1 MIDHPQSSPSLLMS
15 DTILEVQSLTVEFF
29 TGGDPGSSTATG
41 GSIAVDSVSF
51 TLERGQTIG
60 IVGESGSGKSVTAL
74 AVMGL
79 VPNPPGRI
87 TGGQILFSAQQA
99 SSRASSQAN
108 PSTIHPEDQQA
119 AQKLEPVDLTKLPE
133 RQLRRYRG
141 GQIAMIFQEP
151 MSSLNPVY
159 TCGFQLIEAIRQ
171 HQKISQ
177 RAAREQAI
185 AQLQEVRLLLDDTAL
200 YAQLAQEMGTD
211 NIAVLNRA
219 AKRRKHAL
227 LNRYP
232 HQLSGGQIQRLM
244 IAMAL
249 SSNPSLLI
257 ADEPTTALD
266 VTVQATILDLLRELR
281 DRRGMSMVFITHDL
295 GIIAEIADKVAVMYQ
310 GKVVETGPVLQI
322 FESPEHPYTRGLLA
336 CRPQPERRLRQLA
349 TVSDY
354 MEKVADNE
362 GNWVIQ
368 AKPQSDDGPGLPPV
382 LEVSPREMQ
391 IRLEALEDKGPLLTV
406 ENLKVGYPVKG
417 ILGGIERYVMAVND
431 VSFQVYQ
438 GETFGLV
445 GESGCGKTTLG
456 RALLQLIKPQSG
468 RVWFEGRDLT
478 RLSGGQLRKRR
489 REMQIIFQD
498 PYSSLNP
505 RMSIGD
511 AIAEPLKIHKVTRG
525 ARNLKTRIEYL
536 LDRVGL
542 DAAAINRYPHEFS
555 GGQRQRV
562 CIARALALN
571 PKFIICDESVSA
583 LDVSVQAQVL
593 NLLKELQEEFKL
605 TYIFIS
611 HDLGVVKFMSDRIMV
626 MNEGRIEEI
635 GPAEEIYRRPR
646 RGYTQKLISAIP
658 KGTIDRIQTLQ
669 TAREIAQINAA
680 V

>member
-1 MIDHPQSSPSLLMS
+1 MS
-15 DTILEVQSLTVEFF
+15 DTILEVQGLTVEFA
-29 TGGDPGSSTATG
+29 TNSPSTSASDAASASGARSGGVR
-41 GSIAVDSVSF
+41 AVDAVSF
-51 TLERGQTIG
+51 ALERGQTLG
-60 IVGESGSGKSVTAL
+60 IVGESGSGKSVTSL

-87 TGGQILFSAQQA
+87 SEGKILLTTEGS
-99 SSRASSQAN
+99 
-108 PSTIHPEDQQA
+108 
-119 AQKLEPVDLTKLPE
+119 EPVDLVQVPPRKMMN
-133 RQLRRYRG
+133 YRG
-141 GQIAMIFQEP
+141 DKIAMIFQEP
-151 MSSLNPVY
+151 MSSLNPVF
-159 TCGFQLIEAIRQ
+159 TCGYQLVEAIRQ
-171 HQKISQ
+171 HQKMSKQ
-177 RAAREQAI
+177 AAYKQAVD
-185 AQLQEVRLLLDDTAL
+185 QLQEVKLLPSDTDMAAQVKQDLRTDNENVIWREVNRRKYALLD
-200 YAQLAQEMGTD
+200 
-211 NIAVLNRA
+211 
-219 AKRRKHAL
+219 
-227 LNRYP
+227 RYP
-232 HQLSGGQIQRLM
+232 HQFSGGQIQRLM

-249 SSNPSLLI
+249 SCNPALLI

-266 VTVQATILDLLRELR
+266 VTVQANILNLLRELR
-281 DRRGMSMVFITHDL
+281 DRRGMSMIFITHDL

-310 GKVVETGPVLQI
+310 GKIVETGPVLDI
-322 FESPEHPYTRGLLA
+322 FERPQHPYTQGLLA

-354 MEKVADNE
+354 MEKVTEPD
-362 GNWVIQ
+362 GTVTLR
-368 AKPQSDDGPGLPPV
+368 AKPKDDVGPGLPPV

-417 ILGGIERYVMAVND
+417 VFGVTERHVMAVND

-456 RALLQLIKPQSG
+456 RALLQLIKPMGG

-478 RLSGGQLRKRR
+478 RMGQSQLRKRR

-505 RMSIGD
+505 RMSIGS
-511 AIAEPLKIHKVTRG
+511 AIAEPLKIHNSIRG
-525 ARNLKTRIEYL
+525 QRNLKERVEYL

-542 DAAAINRYPHEFS
+542 DPAAINRYPHEFS

-571 PKFIICDESVSA
+571 PKFIVCDESVSA

-593 NLLKELQEEFKL
+593 NLLKELQAEFKL

-626 MNEGRIEEI
+626 MNEGRVEEI

-646 RGYTQKLISAIP
+646 RDYTQKLIAAIP
-658 KGTIDRIQTLQ
+658 EGTSDRIKALQ
-669 TAREIAQINAA
+669 TQREVAQLQASA
-680 V
+680 

>member
-1 MIDHPQSSPSLLMS
+1 MNDTTPG
-15 DTILEVQSLTVEFF
+15 TILNVQDLTVEFAIDEV
-29 TGGDPGSSTATG
+29 GVSKAEQR
-41 GSIAVDSVSF
+41 SIRAVNSVSF
-51 TLERGQTIG
+51 TLKRGQTLG
-60 IVGESGSGKSVTAL
+60 IVGESGSGKSVTSL

-79 VPNPPGRI
+79 VPSPPGEV
-87 TGGQILFSAQQA
+87 TGGQILF
-99 SSRASSQAN
+99 
-108 PSTIHPEDQQA
+108 TEEDA
-119 AQKLEPVDLTKLPE
+119 TEPVDLRKVPK
-133 RQLRRYRG
+133 RKMRRYRG

-171 HQKISQ
+171 HQRISK
-177 RAAREQAI
+177 RAAQDLALS
-185 AQLQEVRLLLDDTAL
+185 QLQEVKLLPSDTEL
-200 YAQLAQEMGTD
+200 YEQLSEELGTD
-211 NIAVLNRA
+211 SISVINRE
-219 AKRRKHAL
+219 AKRRKRAL
-227 LNRYP
+227 LARYP
-232 HQLSGGQIQRLM
+232 HQLSGGQLQRLM
-244 IAMAL
+244 IAMAI

-266 VTVQATILDLLRELR
+266 VTVQSTILDLLRELR
-281 DRRGMSMVFITHDL
+281 DRRGMSMIFITHDL
-295 GIIAEIADKVAVMYQ
+295 GIIAEIADQVAVMYQ
-310 GKVVETGPVLQI
+310 GSVVETGSVLQI
-322 FESPEHPYTRGLLA
+322 FESPNHPYTRGLLA
-336 CRPQPERRLRQLA
+336 CRPQPDRRLRHLS

-354 MEKVADNE
+354 MEEVPDE
-362 GNWVIQ
+362 DGSLVIK
-368 AKPQSDDGPGLPPV
+368 AKPQDDFGPGLPPV
-382 LEVSPREMQ
+382 LEISPREMQ

-406 ENLKVGYPVKG
+406 ENLKVGFPVKG
-417 ILGGIERYVMAVND
+417 AFGGVDRYVMAVND
-431 VSFQVYQ
+431 ISFKVYK

-456 RALLQLIKPQSG
+456 RSLLQLIKPMDG

-478 RLSGGQLRKRR
+478 RLGGRQLRKRR

-505 RMSIGD
+505 RMSIGA
-511 AIAEPLKIHKVTRG
+511 AIAEPLKIHGALRG
-525 ARNLKTRIEYL
+525 RRNLKERIEYL

-542 DAAAINRYPHEFS
+542 DPRAINRYPHEFS

-626 MNEGRIEEI
+626 MNAGRIEEI

-646 RGYTQKLISAIP
+646 REYTQKLIAAIP
-658 KGTIDRIQTLQ
+658 EGTVSRIQTLQ
-669 TAREIAQINAA
+669 TEREIAQIRAA

>member
-1 MIDHPQSSPSLLMS
+1 MVTAASITMNDTPNDTPS
-15 DTILEVQSLTVEFF
+15 DIILEVQNLTVEFA
-29 TGGDPGSSTATG
+29 TDGDSTQQ
-41 GSIAVDSVSF
+41 SVRAVDDVSF
-51 TLERGQTIG
+51 TLQRGQTIG
-60 IVGESGSGKSVTAL
+60 IVGESGSGKSVTSL

-79 VPNPPGRI
+79 VPSPPGEV
-87 TGGQILFSAQQA
+87 TGGKILFTERDA
-99 SSRASSQAN
+99 
-108 PSTIHPEDQQA
+108 
-119 AQKLEPVDLTKLPE
+119 KEPIDLRKVPK
-133 RQLRRYRG
+133 RKLRRYRG

-159 TCGFQLIEAIRQ
+159 TCGFQLVEAIRQ
-171 HQKISQ
+171 HQRISK
-177 RAAREQAI
+177 RAARDLALS
-185 AQLQEVRLLLDDTAL
+185 QLQEVKLLPSDAEL
-200 YAQLAQEMGTD
+200 YEQLSEELGTD
-211 NIAVLNRA
+211 NISVINRE
-219 AKRRKHAL
+219 AKRRKRSL
-227 LNRYP
+227 LDRYP
-232 HQLSGGQIQRLM
+232 HQLSGGQLQRLM
-244 IAMAL
+244 IAMAI

-281 DRRGMSMVFITHDL
+281 DRRGMSMIFITHDL
-295 GIIAEIADKVAVMYQ
+295 GIIAEIADQVAVMYQ
-310 GKVVETGPVLQI
+310 GNVVETGSVLQI
-322 FESPEHPYTRGLLA
+322 FEDPSHPYTRGLLA
-336 CRPQPERRLRQLA
+336 CRPQPDRRLRHLS

-354 MEKVADNE
+354 MEEVPDAE
-362 GNWVIQ
+362 GNVIIR
-368 AKPQSDDGPGLPPV
+368 AKPQDDYGPGLPPV
-382 LEVSPREMQ
+382 TEISPREMQ

-406 ENLKVGYPVKG
+406 DNLKVGFPVKG
-417 ILGGIERYVMAVND
+417 VFGGVDRYVMAVND
-431 VSFQVYQ
+431 VSFKVYT

-456 RALLQLIKPQSG
+456 RSLLQLIKPMDG

-478 RLSGGQLRKRR
+478 RLRGGQLRKRR

-505 RMSIGD
+505 RMSIGA
-511 AIAEPLKIHKVTRG
+511 AIAEPLKIHNTLRG
-525 ARNLKTRIEYL
+525 KRNLKERIEYL

-542 DAAAINRYPHEFS
+542 DPRAINRYPHEFS

-593 NLLKELQEEFKL
+593 NLLKELQAEFKL

-626 MNEGRIEEI
+626 MNQGRIEEI

-646 RGYTQKLISAIP
+646 REYTQKLIAAIP
-658 KGTIDRIQTLQ
+658 EGTVGRIQKLQ
-669 TAREIAQINAA
+669 TEREIAQIRA
-680 V
+680 VV